1 MTDEQEILA
10 LVVSLAHA
18 QDRRDWSWL
27 ASLFAPEVHLDFSAV
42 FGNDPVE
49 VSAEALAQ
57 MAQETLEGFDVT
69 HHTAANVL
77 VDVDGDSAEVRC
89 HVQSYHQ
96 LRMDRGTTD
105 YCLMRGFWEFEVQRI
120 QERWRIRRWSI
131 IRTAPWEGDPSLYQV
146 AASRRSP

>member
-1 MTDEQEILA
+1 MSNRRFKRAA
-10 LVVSLAHA
+10 LYRFSESL
-18 QDRRDWSWL
+18 DRHLVRSIDL
-27 ASLFAPEVHLDFSAV
+27 NVNASK
-42 FGNDPVE
+42 
-49 VSAEALAQ
+49 
-57 MAQETLEGFDVT
+57 
-69 HHTAANVL
+69 
-77 VDVDGDSAEVRC
+77 DSTAEVRC